1 MKRLTPRVTNIWFSI
16 IISPL
21 NHTGRRGNL
30 PWTSIPSRGS
40 GIIFML
46 WKQAKLWWSKAL
58 DSHASF
64 HFGIAQKHSIM
75 FLTQITDFGLS
86 KVVGEQS
93 LMKTLCGTPSYLAP
107 EVLLTAGMG
116 GYSKAV
122 DLWSLGVILFIWW
135 VKHWLQCSK
144 VCIYVRSNLFFS
156 WPTRMKVLILKGNST
171 YLSRRRMFHCK
182 LLVIACFKMIL
193 LSLSIILFL
202 SQSRRLPTLFR
213 RNKEAHTSRADY
225 QRHLLFSKSLLE
237 ICLTR
242 RY

>member
-1 MKRLTPRVTNIWFSI
+1 MTRIKKYATRGYYLIYAKFSAWSVWPQEWLTSGFPLQYCLWI
-16 IISPL
+16 IQG
-21 NHTGRRGNL
+21 GRETCHGL
-30 PWTSIPSRGS
+30 ASHLRGS
-40 GIIFML
+40 GIISML

-64 HFGIAQKHSIM
+64 HFGIAQKYSIM

-135 VKHWLQCSK
+135 VRHWLQCSK

-156 WPTRMKVLILKGNST
+156 WPTRMKVLILKT
-171 YLSRRRMFHCK
+171 
-182 LLVIACFKMIL
+182 
-193 LSLSIILFL
+193 
-202 SQSRRLPTLFR
+202 
-213 RNKEAHTSRADY
+213 
-225 QRHLLFSKSLLE
+225 
-237 ICLTR
+237 
-242 RY
+242 